1 MCIIS
6 YVTRQYHQS
15 LGKGS
20 NHTCN
25 WCSNHASG
33 DLMQCSFVI
42 TVHLDEFQKCLPQ
55 ERLLDDKASDAVTR
69 QQTVYYSGSQKWD
82 KLVYCLTV
90 RIWQSNHKR
99 PYTEH
104 LILNLPISLT
114 GRVANDRGNSATSRS
129 VGLFFLIFSLVVQCY
144 MAWCLMGQVYWV
156 KWLPMFVHLTP

>member
-1 MCIIS
+1 MCCKTAAVWVFDCHLWATWLKCVLFHMSQDII
-6 YVTRQYHQS
+6 T
-15 LGKGS
+15 KGS
-20 NHTCN
+20 NHTCTCK
-25 WCSNHASG
+25 WCSNHVSG

-69 QQTVYYSGSQKWD
+69 QQTVDYSGSQKRD

-104 LILNLPISLT
+104 LILIYSSHWP
-114 GRVANDRGNSATSRS
+114 VE
-129 VGLFFLIFSLVVQCY
+129 
-144 MAWCLMGQVYWV
+144 
-156 KWLPMFVHLTP
+156 LPMTEATVQQAGQQVCFF